1 GSVQPVRL
9 LLPDG
14 PSAGVG
20 ALGGEMPTFAL
31 ACSRPGAQGAARY
44 YDLLRLG
51 RDGYRRVQ
59 QACSGH
65 GDVAGLEDRRA
76 GPVRASLGRQRRS
89 RIRVPPTGR
98 CAELHGIRCL
108 RRAPPLRL
116 VRASVPH
123 AASARGCRGPAH
135 RGAQRVQP
143 RSGGAAARA
152 PRARR
157 RRAGTYGWPSR
168 RTTRHRL
175 PPLGGTVCRLFGM
188 ASGPEHIRATFW
200 LLDAHDS
207 LARQSR
213 REPDGTGLGW
223 YEAGTYPERLRDP
236 EPAWRDPSFSRDAK
250 EVRSRTFIAH
260 VRLASVG
267 GRTVENTHPFLMQ
280 GRMLAHN
287 GHIGGLHELEARLGP
302 ARELVRGETDSE
314 RFFAL
319 VTAEADRLGDLEEGL
334 VSAAR
339 WV

>member
-1 GSVQPVRL
+1 
-9 LLPDG
+9 
-14 PSAGVG
+14 
-20 ALGGEMPTFAL
+20 
-31 ACSRPGAQGAARY
+31 
-44 YDLLRLG
+44 
-51 RDGYRRVQ
+51 
-59 QACSGH
+59 
-65 GDVAGLEDRRA
+65 
-76 GPVRASLGRQRRS
+76 
-89 RIRVPPTGR
+89 
-98 CAELHGIRCL
+98 
-108 RRAPPLRL
+108 
-116 VRASVPH
+116 
-123 AASARGCRGPAH
+123 
-135 RGAQRVQP
+135 
-143 RSGGAAARA
+143 
-152 PRARR
+152 
-157 RRAGTYGWPSR
+157 
-168 RTTRHRL
+168 
-175 PPLGGTVCRLFGM
+175 VCRLFGM
-188 ASGPEHIRATFW
+188 ASGAEHIRATFW

-223 YEAGTYPERLRDP
+223 YEADTYPERLRDP

-339 WV
+339 WVAENLPLYALNVILVTATDLWALRYPDTHELWVLEREPRHGRHLDATSAAGTVRVRSQDLARLPSVIVASEPMTESRSWTLMEPGELLHVDPHLATSRRVVLPHPPKHQLRLQDLEPHAAESQRSR